1 MDMSGVLQAVDRW
14 GFLLVN
20 HTLQNPAFDRLM
32 PLLSDKRV
40 GLILVA
46 ALVPLLYFR
55 CGRREWPTIAVAVC
69 AVALSDQG
77 ATLLKDL
84 FQRTRPCHMI
94 ADVHLLSGCTST
106 FSLPSGHASNMFAL
120 VGAAWAA
127 RARWRWPV
135 LILAVGVACSRVYL
149 GVHYPGDVFFGAAWG
164 AAIGWTLAWG
174 ALRLLPDRW
183 LARGRQ
189 APDPAPDSH
198 PSRAQ

>member
-1 MDMSGVLQAVDRW
+1 VDMSGVLQAVDRW
-14 GFLLVN
+14 SFLLVN

-32 PLLSDKRV
+32 PLLSDKRA

-46 ALVPLLYFR
+46 ALVPFLCFR
-55 CGRREWPTIAVAVC
+55 WGRREWPTLAVAIC

-77 ATLLKDL
+77 ATFLKDI
-84 FQRTRPCHMI
+84 FQRTRPCHVI

-135 LILAVGVACSRVYL
+135 LILAIGVACSRVYL
-149 GVHYPGDVFFGAAWG
+149 GVHYPGDVILGAAWG
-164 AAIGWTLAWG
+164 AAIGWTLMQG
-174 ALRLLPDRW
+174 AHWLLPDRW
-183 LARGRQ
+183 LARGMNP
-189 APDPAPDSH
+189 PDPAPAAH
-198 PSRAQ
+198 PSAAQ